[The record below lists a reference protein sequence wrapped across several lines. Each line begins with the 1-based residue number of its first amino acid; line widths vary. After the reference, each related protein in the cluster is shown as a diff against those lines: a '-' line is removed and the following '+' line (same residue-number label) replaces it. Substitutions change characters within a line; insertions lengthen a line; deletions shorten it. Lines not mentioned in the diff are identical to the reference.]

1 MEQFNFWIQAIISI
15 LSGEAILVR
24 LIVKLIQYVQAN
36 AKEKNWSSL
45 MVLVMNLMAQ
55 AEQMFDKG
63 ADKKEWVINELK
75 AVASTLNYEIDWN
88 VVSEMIDTICD
99 FSNEIIVE
107 VAL

>member
-15 LSGEAILVR
+15 LSGIAILIPM
-24 LIVKLIQYVQAN
+24 IVKLVQYVQAN

-55 AEQMFDKG
+55 AEQMFESG

-75 AVASTLNYEIDWN
+75 AVASTLNYEIDWD
-88 VVSEMIDTICD
+88 VVSEMIDKICD
-99 FSNEIIVE
+99 VSKEINVE
-107 VAL
+107 VTE

>member
-15 LSGEAILVR
+15 LSGVAILVP
-24 LIVKLIQYVQAN
+24 LIIKLVQYVQAN

-88 VVSEMIDTICD
+88 VVSEMIDKICD
-99 FSNEIIVE
+99 VSKEINVE
-107 VAL
+107 VTQ

>member
-15 LSGEAILVR
+15 LSGVAILVP
-24 LIVKLIQYVQAN
+24 LVIKLVQYVQAN

-88 VVSEMIDTICD
+88 VVSEMIDKICD
-99 FSNEIIVE
+99 VSKEINVE
-107 VAL
+107 VAQ

>member
-15 LSGEAILVR
+15 LSGVAILVP
-24 LIVKLIQYVQAN
+24 LAIKLVQYVQAN

-88 VVSEMIDTICD
+88 VVSEMIDKICD
-99 FSNEIIVE
+99 ISKEINVE
-107 VAL
+107 VTQ

>member
-15 LSGEAILVR
+15 LSGVAILVP
-24 LIVKLIQYVQAN
+24 LVIKLVQYVQAN

-63 ADKKEWVINELK
+63 ADKKEWVMNELK

-88 VVSEMIDTICD
+88 VVSEMIDKICD
-99 FSNEIIVE
+99 VSKEINVE
-107 VAL
+107 VAQ

>member
-15 LSGEAILVR
+15 LSGVAILVP

-88 VVSEMIDTICD
+88 VVSEMIDKICD
-99 FSNEIIVE
+99 VSKEINVE
-107 VAL
+107 VAQ

>member
-15 LSGEAILVR
+15 LSGVAILVP
-24 LIVKLIQYVQAN
+24 LIIKLVQYVQAN

-88 VVSEMIDTICD
+88 VVSEMIDKICD
-99 FSNEIIVE
+99 VSKEINVE
-107 VAL
+107 VKQ

>member
-15 LSGEAILVR
+15 LSGVAILVP

-55 AEQMFDKG
+55 AEQMFESG

-75 AVASTLNYEIDWN
+75 AVANTLNYEIDWD
-88 VVSEMIDTICD
+88 VVSEMIDKICD
-99 FSNEIIVE
+99 VSKEINVE
-107 VAL
+107 VTE